1 MNELSCEIFKT
12 LTWPTE
18 RDLDQNEDSI
28 PKRPSPYW
36 VYEKLL
42 ANREKLSSDLKIT
55 KNATIE
61 CWHSM
66 MNYIG
71 LRLVMNASRFG
82 YYRALILTKDHNY
95 RSPSYSEENS
105 FKKCVESIHS
115 GIIIEE
121 DHMFFGS
128 IISFVYRNKSSLK
141 KIRSIIEEQLSNS
154 EILSIMEFSD
164 NPVNSNFHSLKRCF
178 SSDLRSIRTDH
189 ARILLEL
196 IDSPLEKLNEISM
209 KLGLSRSTVNRNY
222 SDLVRSGLITIE
234 PYIRTENNRE
244 FILVSFQ
251 IEPLSG
257 KVKSNSLDQI
267 PNSWL
272 KERIIARKFSV
283 PNRILILT
291 WLDNFDQI
299 RMAIREI
306 EKSNLK
312 VNYAILQQ
320 KTTHSTKLNREIV
333 LRSMGLPK
341 KQDAFKRNYM
351 PKEYP
356 EQTVENFNMR
366 I

>member
-18 RDLDQNEDSI
+18 RDLDQNEFSI

-42 ANREKLSSDLKIT
+42 SNKENLSSNLKIT
-55 KNATIE
+55 KNATID
-61 CWHSM
+61 CWYRM
-66 MNYIG
+66 MDYVG

-82 YYRALILTKDHNY
+82 YYRAILITKDHNY
-95 RSPSYSEENS
+95 RSPAYSEDSS
-105 FKKCVESIHS
+105 FKNCVESIHS
-115 GIIIEE
+115 GIIIE
-121 DHMFFGS
+121 DKQMFFGS
-128 IISFVYRNKSSLK
+128 LISFVYRNKSSLK
-141 KIRSIIEEQLSNS
+141 KIRSIIEEQLTNS
-154 EILSIMEFSD
+154 EIISIKEFSD
-164 NPVNSNFHSLKRCF
+164 NPVKSNFRSLKRCF

-189 ARILLEL
+189 GRILLEL

-234 PYIRTENNRE
+234 PYVRSENNRD

-267 PNSWL
+267 PNGWL
-272 KERIIARKFSV
+272 KERIIASKFSV

-291 WLDNFDQI
+291 WLDNFNQI
-299 RMAIREI
+299 RKAIKEI
-306 EKSNLK
+306 ENSNLK
-312 VNYAILQQ
+312 VNFAILQQ
-320 KTTHSTKLNREIV
+320 KTTHSTKLNREII
-333 LRSMGLPK
+333 LRSMGASK
-341 KQDAFKRNYM
+341 KYEVFKRNYM
-351 PKEYP
+351 PKENP
-356 EQTVENFNMR
+356 EQTIENFNTR

>member
-1 MNELSCEIFKT
+1 MNQLSCEIFKT

-18 RDLDQNEDSI
+18 RDLSQNEDSI

-42 ANREKLSSDLKIT
+42 ANRENLSPGLKIT

-61 CWHSM
+61 SWYRM
-66 MNYIG
+66 MDYVG

-82 YYRALILTKDHNY
+82 YNRAIIVTKEHNY
-95 RSPSYSEENS
+95 RFTPYSEENS
-105 FKKCVESIHS
+105 FKRCVESIHS
-115 GIIIEE
+115 GIIIGGG
-121 DHMFFGS
+121 HIFFGS
-128 IISFVYRNKSSLK
+128 LISFVYRNRPSLK
-141 KIRSIIEEQLSNS
+141 KIKSIIEEQLSES
-154 EILSIMEFSD
+154 EIVSIMEFSD
-164 NPVNSNFHSLKRCF
+164 NPVNSNLRSLKRCF
-178 SSDLRSIRTDH
+178 SSDLRSIRVDH

-196 IDSPLEKLNEISM
+196 IESPLEKLNEISM

-234 PYIRTENNRE
+234 PYVRSENNRD

-257 KVKSNSLDQI
+257 KVRSNSLNQI
-267 PNSWL
+267 PYSWL
-272 KERIIARKFSV
+272 KERIIASKFSI

-299 RMAIREI
+299 RRAIKEI

-312 VNYAILQQ
+312 VNYAFLQQ
-320 KTTHSTKLNREIV
+320 KTTHSTKINREII
-333 LRSMGLPK
+333 LRSMGAPKKHDVFRRNYLPK
-341 KQDAFKRNYM
+341 EHPD
-351 PKEYP
+351 
-356 EQTVENFNMR
+356 QTIENFNMR